1 MVSRSLRM
9 IKIWWVLLR
18 YGLYDLAFMVPG
30 LRHLRF
36 LQPVLALFN
45 GHKNTPL
52 PVRIR
57 LALENLGPTFI
68 KLGQALSTRYDL
80 LDKEIVDELIKLQ
93 DQVPAFDSA
102 IAINII
108 EGSFEKPISEL
119 FIEFDETPIAAASI
133 AQVHGAKLPNGQE
146 VVVKVV
152 RPNIHKVIKR
162 DIGLM
167 QILAQMVERY
177 YPDGK
182 RLRPVEIVEEYART
196 ILNELDLTIEAAN
209 GAQLRENFKDSKEL
223 YVPEIY
229 LDYVRKNVLVME
241 RISGV
246 PVGDIKRLKALGV
259 NIPLLAKRSVDIFFK
274 QVFEHSFFHADM
286 HPGNIFVDVTDPS
299 DPTYI
304 ALDFGIIGT
313 LNEDDQHYLAS
324 NFLAFFNR
332 DYLKVAELHVESG
345 WVPPDT
351 SVGDFE
357 AVIRSLCEPIFNKPL
372 KDISFGAFLLSL
384 FQTARRFK
392 MEMQPQLMLL
402 QKTLFAIEGLG
413 RELYPE
419 LDLWATAKPY
429 LVEFV
434 KEKRGPKALFKR
446 YRREF
451 PVWVEQLPDVMQNAN
466 LTLRQAVKGGLKVNL
481 NQKEW
486 ERLAEIHREESRR
499 KVLGTIGAVF
509 LLALLLKFEGL
520 AAEGILLPSL
530 LGGFA
535 ALFFYLSLRKRK

>member
-1 MVSRSLRM
+1 MISRSLRM

-18 YGLYDLAFMVPG
+18 FGLYDLAFMIPG

-36 LQPVLALFN
+36 LQPILSLFN
-45 GHKNTPL
+45 GYKDTPL

-57 LALENLGPTFI
+57 LALESLGPTFI

-93 DQVPAFDSA
+93 DQVPAFSSELA
-102 IAINII
+102 IEII
-108 EGSFEKPISEL
+108 ETSLDKPLEDL
-119 FIEFDETPIAAASI
+119 FPEFVVEPIAAASI
-133 AQVHGAKLPNGQE
+133 AQVHSAKLHNGQE

-152 RPNIHKVIKR
+152 RPNIQKVIKR

-167 QILAQMVERY
+167 KILAEMVERY

-209 GAQLRENFKDSKEL
+209 GTQLRENFKDSKAL
-223 YVPEIY
+223 YVPEIFPEFT
-229 LDYVRKNVLVME
+229 RKNVLVME
-241 RISGV
+241 RIYGV
-246 PVGDIKRLKALGV
+246 PVGDIATLKKLGV
-259 NIPLLAKRSVDIFFK
+259 NIPLLAERSVDIFFK
-274 QVFEHSFFHADM
+274 QVFDHSFFHADM
-286 HPGNIFVDVTDPS
+286 HPGNIFVDVRNPE

-351 SVGDFE
+351 QVADFE
-357 AVIRSLCEPIFNKPL
+357 SVIRSLCEPIFNKPL

-392 MEMQPQLMLL
+392 MEMQPQLILL

-413 RELYPE
+413 RELYPD
-419 LDLWATAKPY
+419 LDLWKTAKPY
-429 LVEFV
+429 LVNFV
-434 KEKRGPKALFKR
+434 KEKRGPKALVKR
-446 YRREF
+446 YRRDI
-451 PVWVEQLPDVMQNAN
+451 PVWIEQFPDMVQNAN
-466 LTLRQAVKGGLKVNL
+466 LTLRQAARGDLKINL
-481 NQKEW
+481 AAREW
-486 ERLAEIHREESRR
+486 EKLVKIQRDDRR
-499 KVLGTIGAVF
+499 KKIFGAIGCVL
-509 LLALLLKFEGL
+509 LLALLLKFEDFNDVSYWL
-520 AAEGILLPSL
+520 TAGIAGVSALLLHHSL
-530 LGGFA
+530 
-535 ALFFYLSLRKRK
+535 KRK

>member
-1 MVSRSLRM
+1 MISRSLRM
-9 IKIWWVLLR
+9 VKIWWVLLR
-18 YGLYDLAFMVPG
+18 FGLYDIAFMVPG

-36 LQPVLALFN
+36 LKPILYLFN
-45 GHKNTPL
+45 GYKKTAL

-57 LALENLGPTFI
+57 LALEALGPTFI

-80 LDKEIVDELIKLQ
+80 LDRDIVIELIKLQ
-93 DQVPAFDSA
+93 DQVPAFSSD
-102 IAINII
+102 IAIDII
-108 EGSFEKPISEL
+108 ESSFGKPLLEV
-119 FIEFDETPIAAASI
+119 FKEFDEDPIAAASI
-133 AQVHGAKLPNGQE
+133 AQVHGAILHNGQE

-167 QILAQMVERY
+167 HILAQMVERY

-182 RLRPVEIVEEYART
+182 RLRPVEIVDEYART

-209 GAQLRENFKDSKEL
+209 GAQLRENFKGSKAL

-246 PVGDIKRLKALGV
+246 PVGEIETLKALGV
-259 NIPLLAKRSVDIFFK
+259 NIPLLAKRSVDIFFT

-286 HPGNIFVDVTDPS
+286 HPGNIFVDVRNPA

-313 LNEDDQHYLAS
+313 LNEEDQHYLAS

-413 RELYPE
+413 RELYPD

-434 KEKRGPKALFKR
+434 KEKRGPKAILKR
-446 YRREF
+446 YKRDI
-451 PVWVEQLPDVMQNAN
+451 PVWVEQMPDMMQNAN
-466 LTLRQAVKGGLKVNL
+466 LTLRQAVKGNLKVNL
-481 NQKEW
+481 GEKDW
-486 ERLAEIHREESRR
+486 EKLARIQREETHR
-499 KVLGTIGAVF
+499 KIYGGIGGVL
-509 LLALLLKFEGL
+509 LLAILLRWEITPMWGLSALGLGSLLL
-520 AAEGILLPSL
+520 
-530 LGGFA
+530 
-535 ALFFYLSLRKRK
+535 FYLALRKKK

>member
-1 MVSRSLRM
+1 MISRSLRM
-9 IKIWWVLLR
+9 LKIWWVLLR
-18 YGLYDLAFMVPG
+18 FGLYDLAFMVPG

-36 LQPVLALFN
+36 LKPILYLFN
-45 GHKNTPL
+45 GYKNAPL
-52 PVRIR
+52 PERIR
-57 LALENLGPTFI
+57 LALEALGPTFI

-80 LDKEIVDELIKLQ
+80 LDREIVIELIKLQ
-93 DQVPAFDSA
+93 DQVPPFATD
-102 IAINII
+102 IAIDII
-108 EGSFEKPISEL
+108 ERSFDKPLLTIFKS
-119 FIEFDETPIAAASI
+119 FDETPIAAASI
-133 AQVHGAKLPNGQE
+133 AQVHGAVLHNGQE
-146 VVVKVV
+146 VVVKIV

-167 QILAQMVERY
+167 KVLAQMVERY

-209 GAQLRENFKDSKEL
+209 GAQLRENFKGSKSL

-229 LDYVRKNVLVME
+229 IDYVRKNVLVME

-246 PVGDIKRLKALGV
+246 PVGDIDKLKALGV
-259 NIPLLAKRSVDIFFK
+259 NIPLLAKRSVDIFFT

-286 HPGNIFVDVTDPS
+286 HPGNIFVDVRNPA

-313 LNEDDQHYLAS
+313 LNEEDQHYLAS

-351 SVGDFE
+351 SIGDFE

-413 RELYPE
+413 RELYPD

-434 KEKRGPKALFKR
+434 KEKRGPKAILKR
-446 YRREF
+446 YKRDI
-451 PVWVEQLPDVMQNAN
+451 PVWVEQMPDMMQNAN
-466 LTLRQAVKGGLKVNL
+466 LTLRQAVKGNLKVNL
-481 NQKEW
+481 ADREW
-486 ERLAEIHREESRR
+486 ERLAQIHREETQKKIYAGIGS
-499 KVLGTIGAVF
+499 VL
-509 LLALLLKFEGL
+509 LLATLLKVES
-520 AAEGILLPSL
+520 APILLSSAMAVGSL
-530 LGGFA
+530 LC
-535 ALFFYLSLRKRK
+535 FYLALRKKR

>member
-1 MVSRSLRM
+1 MISRGLRM
-9 IKIWWVLLR
+9 IKIWWVFLR
-18 YGLYDLAFMVPG
+18 FGLYDLAFMVPG

-36 LQPVLALFN
+36 LKPVLSLFN
-45 GHKNTPL
+45 GYKTTPL

-57 LALENLGPTFI
+57 LALEQLGPTFI

-80 LDKEIVDELIKLQ
+80 LDKEIVDELVKLQ
-93 DQVPAFDSA
+93 DSVPPFPSDV
-102 IAINII
+102 AINII
-108 EGSFEKPISEL
+108 EKAYQKPLNQIFRS
-119 FIEFDETPIAAASI
+119 FDETPIAAASI
-133 AQVHGAKLPNGQE
+133 AQVHGAVLLNGQE

-152 RPNIHKVIKR
+152 RPGIQKVIKR

-167 QILAQMVERY
+167 EVLAYTIERY

-182 RLRPVEIVEEYART
+182 RLRPVEIVEEHART

-209 GAQLRENFKDSKEL
+209 GAQLRENFKGSRAL

-229 LDYVRKNVLVME
+229 IDYVRKNVFVME

-246 PVGDIKRLKALGV
+246 PVGDIETLKALGV
-259 NIPLLAKRSVDIFFK
+259 DIPLLAKRSVDVFFT

-286 HPGNIFVDVTDPS
+286 HPGNIFVDVTNPK

-351 SVGDFE
+351 PVGDFE
-357 AVIRSLCEPIFNKPL
+357 AVIRSLCEPVFNKPL
-372 KDISFGAFLLSL
+372 KDISFGGFLLSL

-413 RELYPE
+413 RELYPD
-419 LDLWATAKPY
+419 LDLWETAKPY
-429 LVEFV
+429 LVDFV
-434 KEKRGPKALFKR
+434 KRKRGPKAIIKR
-446 YRREF
+446 YKHDL
-451 PVWVEQLPDVMQNAN
+451 PIWLEQIPDMMQNGN
-466 LTLRQAVKGGLKVNL
+466 IVLRQAVKGELKVNL
-481 NQKEW
+481 AQTQW
-486 ERLAEIHREESRR
+486 EQLQAIQSEESKRR
-499 KVLGTIGAVF
+499 IFGGVGAVF
-509 LLALLLKFEGL
+509 LLALLLKWDDL
-520 AAEGILLPSL
+520 S
-530 LGGFA
+530 LGGTVSISLFGL
-535 ALFFYLSLRKRK
+535 LFFYLSLRKRR

>member
-1 MVSRSLRM
+1 MISRSLRM

-18 YGLYDLAFMVPG
+18 YGLYDLAFMIPG

-36 LQPVLALFN
+36 LQPILSLFN
-45 GHKNTPL
+45 GYKDTPL

-57 LALENLGPTFI
+57 LALESLGPTFI

-93 DQVPAFDSA
+93 DQVPAFSSQMA
-102 IAINII
+102 IEII
-108 EGSFEKPISEL
+108 EKSLDKPLEDL
-119 FIEFDETPIAAASI
+119 FAEFVVEPIAAASI
-133 AQVHGAKLPNGQE
+133 AQVHSAKLHNGQE

-152 RPNIHKVIKR
+152 RPNIQNVIKR

-167 QILAQMVERY
+167 KILAEMVERY

-209 GAQLRENFKDSKEL
+209 GTQLRENFKGSKEL
-223 YVPEIY
+223 YVPEIFPEFT
-229 LDYVRKNVLVME
+229 RKNVLVME
-241 RISGV
+241 RIYGV
-246 PVGDIKRLKALGV
+246 PVGDIATLKKLGV
-259 NIPLLAKRSVDIFFK
+259 NIPLLAERSVDIFFK

-286 HPGNIFVDVTDPS
+286 HPGNIFVDVRNPN

-351 SVGDFE
+351 QVADFE

-392 MEMQPQLMLL
+392 MEMQPQLILL

-413 RELYPE
+413 RELYPD
-419 LDLWATAKPY
+419 LDLWKTAKPY
-429 LVEFV
+429 LVNFV
-434 KEKRGPKALFKR
+434 KEKRGPKALVKR
-446 YRREF
+446 YRRDL
-451 PVWVEQLPDVMQNAN
+451 PVWIEQFPDMVQNAN
-466 LTLRQAVKGGLKVNL
+466 LTLRQAARGDLKINL
-481 NQKEW
+481 AAREW
-486 ERLAEIHREESRR
+486 DKLAKIQREERR
-499 KVLGTIGAVF
+499 KTIFGAIGCVL
-509 LLALLLKFEGL
+509 LLALLLKFEDFNDVSYWLTAGIAGL
-520 AAEGILLPSL
+520 SALLLHHSL
-530 LGGFA
+530 
-535 ALFFYLSLRKRK
+535 KRK

>member
-1 MVSRSLRM
+1 MISRSLRM
-9 IKIWWVLLR
+9 LKIWWVLLR
-18 YGLYDLAFMVPG
+18 FGLYDLAFMVPG

-36 LQPVLALFN
+36 LKPFLYLFN
-45 GHKNTPL
+45 GYKTTPL

-57 LALENLGPTFI
+57 LALEALGPTFI

-80 LDKEIVDELIKLQ
+80 LDRDIVLELIKLQ
-93 DQVPAFDSA
+93 DQVPAFPATVA
-102 IAINII
+102 IEII
-108 EGSFEKPISEL
+108 ETSFGKPLLEV
-119 FIEFDETPIAAASI
+119 FKEFDEVPIAAASI
-133 AQVHGAKLPNGQE
+133 AQVHGAVLHNGQE

-152 RPNIHKVIKR
+152 RPNIQKVIKR

-167 QILAQMVERY
+167 QVLAQMVERY

-182 RLRPVEIVEEYART
+182 RLRPVEIVEEHAKT

-209 GAQLRENFKDSKEL
+209 GSQLRENFKGSKSL

-229 LDYVRKNVLVME
+229 LEYVRKNVLVME

-246 PVGDIKRLKALGV
+246 PVGDIETLKALGV
-259 NIPLLAKRSVDIFFK
+259 NIPLLAKRSVDIFFT

-286 HPGNIFVDVTDPS
+286 HPGNIFVDVSNPA

-313 LNEDDQHYLAS
+313 LNEEDQHYLAS

-332 DYLKVAELHVESG
+332 DYMKVAELHVESG

-413 RELYPE
+413 RELYPD
-419 LDLWATAKPY
+419 LDLWETAKPY

-434 KEKRGPKALFKR
+434 KKKRGPKAILTRYKR
-446 YRREF
+446 DI
-451 PVWVEQLPDVMQNAN
+451 PIWIEQLPDVMQNAN
-466 LTLRQAVKGGLKVNL
+466 LTLNQAVKGKLKVNL
-481 NQKEW
+481 ADKEW
-486 ERLAEIHREESRR
+486 EKLAKISREETHR
-499 KVLGTIGAVF
+499 KIYGGIGSVL
-509 LLALLLKFEGL
+509 LLALLLKIET
-520 AAEGILLPSL
+520 APII
-530 LGGFA
+530 
-535 ALFFYLSLRKRK
+535 ALFGMGVGALLFLYLALRKQK

>member
-1 MVSRSLRM
+1 MISRGLRM
-9 IKIWWVLLR
+9 IKIWWVFLR
-18 YGLYDLAFMVPG
+18 FGLYDLAFMVPG

-36 LQPVLALFN
+36 LKPVLSLFN
-45 GHKNTPL
+45 GYKTTPL

-57 LALENLGPTFI
+57 LALEQLGPTFI

-80 LDKEIVDELIKLQ
+80 LDKEIVDELVKLQ
-93 DQVPAFDSA
+93 DSVPPFPSDV
-102 IAINII
+102 AINII
-108 EGSFEKPISEL
+108 EKAYQKPLDQIFRS
-119 FIEFDETPIAAASI
+119 FDETPIAAASI
-133 AQVHGAKLPNGQE
+133 AQVHGAVLLNGQE

-152 RPNIHKVIKR
+152 RPGIQKVIKR

-167 QILAQMVERY
+167 EVLAYTIERY

-182 RLRPVEIVEEYART
+182 RLRPVEIVEEHART

-209 GAQLRENFKDSKEL
+209 GAQLRENFKGSKEL

-229 LDYVRKNVLVME
+229 IDYVRKNVFVME

-246 PVGDIKRLKALGV
+246 PVGDIETLKALGV
-259 NIPLLAKRSVDIFFK
+259 DIPLLAKRSVDVFFT

-286 HPGNIFVDVTDPS
+286 HPGNIFVDVTNPK

-351 SVGDFE
+351 PVGDFE
-357 AVIRSLCEPIFNKPL
+357 AVIRSLCEPVFNKPL
-372 KDISFGAFLLSL
+372 KDISFGGFLLSL

-413 RELYPE
+413 RELYPD
-419 LDLWATAKPY
+419 LDLWETAKPY
-429 LVEFV
+429 LVDFV
-434 KEKRGPKALFKR
+434 KRKRGPKAIIKR
-446 YRREF
+446 YKHDL
-451 PVWVEQLPDVMQNAN
+451 PIWLEQIPDMMQNGN
-466 LTLRQAVKGGLKVNL
+466 IVLRQAVKGELKVNL
-481 NQKEW
+481 AQTQW
-486 ERLAEIHREESRR
+486 EQLQAIQAEESKRR
-499 KVLGTIGAVF
+499 IFGGVGAVF
-509 LLALLLKFEGL
+509 LLALLLKWDDLSLWGTVSISLFGL
-520 AAEGILLPSL
+520 
-530 LGGFA
+530 
-535 ALFFYLSLRKRK
+535 LFFYLSLRKRR

>member
-1 MVSRSLRM
+1 MISRSLRM

-18 YGLYDLAFMVPG
+18 FGLYDLAFMIPG
-30 LRHLRF
+30 FRHLRF
-36 LQPVLALFN
+36 LQPILSLFN
-45 GHKNTPL
+45 GYKDTPL

-57 LALENLGPTFI
+57 LALESLGPTFI

-80 LDKEIVDELIKLQ
+80 LDKDIVDELIKLQ
-93 DQVPAFDSA
+93 DQVPAFSSQVA
-102 IAINII
+102 IEII
-108 EGSFEKPISEL
+108 EKSLEKPLEDL
-119 FIEFDETPIAAASI
+119 FAEFVVEPIAAASI
-133 AQVHGAKLPNGQE
+133 AQVHSAKLHNGQE

-152 RPNIHKVIKR
+152 RPNIQKVIKR

-167 QILAQMVERY
+167 KILAEMVERY
-177 YPDGK
+177 YLDGK

-209 GAQLRENFKDSKEL
+209 GTQLRENFKGSKEL
-223 YVPEIY
+223 YVPEIFSEFT
-229 LDYVRKNVLVME
+229 RKNVLVME
-241 RISGV
+241 RIYGV
-246 PVGDIKRLKALGV
+246 PVGDIATLKKLGV
-259 NIPLLAKRSVDIFFK
+259 NIPLLAERSVDIFFK

-286 HPGNIFVDVTDPS
+286 HPGNIFVDVRNPN

-351 SVGDFE
+351 QVADFE

-392 MEMQPQLMLL
+392 MEMQPQLILL

-419 LDLWATAKPY
+419 LDLWKTAKPY
-429 LVEFV
+429 LVNFV
-434 KEKRGPKALFKR
+434 KEKRGPKALVKR
-446 YRREF
+446 YRRDI
-451 PVWVEQLPDVMQNAN
+451 PVWIEQFPDMVQNAN
-466 LTLRQAVKGGLKVNL
+466 LTLRQAARGDLKINL
-481 NQKEW
+481 AAREW
-486 ERLAEIHREESRR
+486 EKLAKIQREERR
-499 KVLGTIGAVF
+499 KKIFGAIGCVF
-509 LLALLLKFEGL
+509 LLALLLKFEDFNDVSYWLTAGIAGL
-520 AAEGILLPSL
+520 SALLLHHSL
-530 LGGFA
+530 
-535 ALFFYLSLRKRK
+535 KRK

>member
-1 MVSRSLRM
+1 MISRGLRM
-9 IKIWWVLLR
+9 IKIWWVFLR
-18 YGLYDLAFMVPG
+18 FGLYDLAFMVPG

-36 LQPVLALFN
+36 LKPVLSLFN
-45 GHKNTPL
+45 GYKTTPL

-57 LALENLGPTFI
+57 LALEQLGPTFI

-80 LDKEIVDELIKLQ
+80 LDKEIVDELVKLQ
-93 DQVPAFDSA
+93 DSVPPFPSDV
-102 IAINII
+102 AINII
-108 EGSFEKPISEL
+108 EKAYQKRLNQIFRS
-119 FIEFDETPIAAASI
+119 FDETPIAAASI
-133 AQVHGAKLPNGQE
+133 AQVHGAVLLNGQE

-152 RPNIHKVIKR
+152 RPGIQKVIKR

-167 QILAQMVERY
+167 EVLAYTIERY

-182 RLRPVEIVEEYART
+182 RLRPVEIVEEHART

-209 GAQLRENFKDSKEL
+209 GAQLRENFKGSRAL

-229 LDYVRKNVLVME
+229 LDYVRKNVFVME

-246 PVGDIKRLKALGV
+246 PVGDIETLKALGV
-259 NIPLLAKRSVDIFFK
+259 DIPLLAKRSVDIFFT

-286 HPGNIFVDVTDPS
+286 HPGNIFVDVTNPK

-351 SVGDFE
+351 PVGDFE
-357 AVIRSLCEPIFNKPL
+357 AVIRSLCEPVFNKPL
-372 KDISFGAFLLSL
+372 KDISFGGFLLSL

-413 RELYPE
+413 RELYPD
-419 LDLWATAKPY
+419 LDLWETAKPY
-429 LVEFV
+429 LVDFV
-434 KEKRGPKALFKR
+434 KRKRGPKAIIKR
-446 YRREF
+446 YKHDV
-451 PVWVEQLPDVMQNAN
+451 PIWLEQIPDMMQNGN
-466 LTLRQAVKGGLKVNL
+466 IVLRQAVKGELKVNL
-481 NQKEW
+481 AQTQW
-486 ERLAEIHREESRR
+486 EQLQEIQAEESKRL
-499 KVLGTIGAVF
+499 VFGGIGVAF
-509 LLALLLKFEGL
+509 LLALLLKWDDLTFWGSISL
-520 AAEGILLPSL
+520 SL
-530 LGGFA
+530 LGFF
-535 ALFFYLSLRKRK
+535 FFYLSLRKRR

>member
-1 MVSRSLRM
+1 MISRGLRM
-9 IKIWWVLLR
+9 IKIWWVFLR
-18 YGLYDLAFMVPG
+18 FGLYDLAFMVPG

-36 LQPVLALFN
+36 LKPVLSLFN
-45 GHKNTPL
+45 GYKTTPL

-57 LALENLGPTFI
+57 LALEQLGPTFI

-80 LDKEIVDELIKLQ
+80 LDKEIVDELVKLQ
-93 DQVPAFDSA
+93 DSVPPFPSDV
-102 IAINII
+102 AINII
-108 EGSFEKPISEL
+108 EKAYQKPLNQIFRS
-119 FIEFDETPIAAASI
+119 FDETPIAAASI
-133 AQVHGAKLPNGQE
+133 AQVHGAVLLNGQE

-152 RPNIHKVIKR
+152 RPGIQKVIKR

-167 QILAQMVERY
+167 EVLAYTIERY

-182 RLRPVEIVEEYART
+182 RLRPVEIVEEHART

-209 GAQLRENFKDSKEL
+209 GAQLRENFKGSRAL

-229 LDYVRKNVLVME
+229 LDYVRKNVFVME

-246 PVGDIKRLKALGV
+246 PIGDIETLKALGV
-259 NIPLLAKRSVDIFFK
+259 DIPLLAKRSVDIFFT

-286 HPGNIFVDVTDPS
+286 HPGNIFVDVTNPK

-351 SVGDFE
+351 PVGDFE
-357 AVIRSLCEPIFNKPL
+357 AVIRSLCEPVFNKPL
-372 KDISFGAFLLSL
+372 KDISFGGFLLSL

-413 RELYPE
+413 RELYPD
-419 LDLWATAKPY
+419 LDLWETAKPY
-429 LVEFV
+429 LVDFV
-434 KEKRGPKALFKR
+434 KRKRGPKAIIKR
-446 YRREF
+446 YKHDL
-451 PVWVEQLPDVMQNAN
+451 PIWLEQIPDMMQNGN
-466 LTLRQAVKGGLKVNL
+466 IVFRQAVKGELKVNL
-481 NQKEW
+481 AQTQW
-486 ERLAEIHREESRR
+486 EQLQAIQAEESKRR
-499 KVLGTIGAVF
+499 ILGGVGAVF
-509 LLALLLKFEGL
+509 LLALLLKWDDLSLWGTVS
-520 AAEGILLPSL
+520 ISL
-530 LGGFA
+530 LGLF
-535 ALFFYLSLRKRK
+535 FFYLSLRKRR

>member
-1 MVSRSLRM
+1 MIARSLRM
-9 IKIWWVLLR
+9 IQIWWIFLR
-18 YGLYDLAFMVPG
+18 FGLYDLAFMMPG

-36 LQPVLALFN
+36 LKPLLSLFN
-45 GHKNTPL
+45 AHKGTAL

-57 LALENLGPTFI
+57 LALEQLGPTFI

-80 LDKEIVDELIKLQ
+80 LDREIVVELVKLQ
-93 DQVPAFDSA
+93 DQVKPFPTD
-102 IAINII
+102 ILIDII
-108 EGSFEKPISEL
+108 ERSFDKPLMEI
-119 FIEFDETPIAAASI
+119 FKEFDEVPMAAASI
-133 AQVHGAKLPNGQE
+133 AQVHSARLHNGQE

-152 RPNIHKVIKR
+152 RPDIQKVIKR
-162 DIGLM
+162 DIAIM
-167 QILAQMVERY
+167 EVLAFMIERY

-182 RLRPVEIVEEYART
+182 RLRPVEIVEEHAKT

-209 GAQLRENFKDSKEL
+209 GAQLRENFRDSKIL

-246 PVGDIKRLKALGV
+246 PVGDIATLKEFGV
-259 NIPLLAKRSVDIFFK
+259 NIPLLAQRSVDIFFT

-286 HPGNIFVDVTDPS
+286 HPGNIFVDVSNPA

-313 LNEDDQHYLAS
+313 LNEEDQHYLAS

-434 KEKRGPKALFKR
+434 KKKRGPKAIVSR
-446 YRREF
+446 YRRDI
-451 PVWVEQLPDVMQNAN
+451 PIWIEQLPDLMQNGQ
-466 LTLRQAVKGGLKVNL
+466 LTLQQAAKGKLKVNL
-481 NQKEW
+481 ADNEW
-486 ERLAEIHREESRR
+486 ARLAKLEHDSTVRR
-499 KVLGTIGAVF
+499 IYGGIGAVF
-509 LLALLLKFEGL
+509 LLALLLKFEESSL
-520 AAEGILLPSL
+520 WMILSLGGASL
-530 LGGFA
+530 LFLYL
-535 ALFFYLSLRKRK
+535 ALKKRNH

>member
-1 MVSRSLRM
+1 MIARSLRM
-9 IKIWWVLLR
+9 IQIWWIFLR
-18 YGLYDLAFMVPG
+18 FGLYDLAFMMPG

-36 LQPVLALFN
+36 LKPLLSLFN
-45 GHKNTPL
+45 AHKGTPL

-57 LALENLGPTFI
+57 LALEQLGPTFI

-80 LDKEIVDELIKLQ
+80 LDREIVVELVKLQ
-93 DQVPAFDSA
+93 DQVRPFSTDVL
-102 IAINII
+102 IHII
-108 EGSFEKPISEL
+108 ERSFDKPLMEI
-119 FIEFDETPIAAASI
+119 FKEFDKEPMAAASI
-133 AQVHGAKLPNGQE
+133 AQVHSAVLHNGQE

-152 RPNIHKVIKR
+152 RPDIQKVIKR
-162 DIGLM
+162 DIAIM
-167 QILAQMVERY
+167 EVLAFMIERY

-182 RLRPVEIVEEYART
+182 RLRPVEIVEEHAKT

-209 GAQLRENFKDSKEL
+209 GAQLRENFRDSKIL

-246 PVGDIKRLKALGV
+246 PVGDIAMLKELGV
-259 NIPLLAKRSVDIFFK
+259 NIPLLAQRSVDIFFT

-286 HPGNIFVDVTDPS
+286 HPGNIFVDVTNPN

-313 LNEDDQHYLAS
+313 LNEEDQHYLAS

-434 KEKRGPKALFKR
+434 KKKRGPKAIVSR
-446 YRREF
+446 YRRDIPIWIEQF
-451 PVWVEQLPDVMQNAN
+451 PDLMQNGN
-466 LTLRQAVKGGLKVNL
+466 LTLQQAAKGKLKVNL
-481 NQKEW
+481 ADNEW
-486 ERLAEIHREESRR
+486 TRLAKLEHDSTVRR
-499 KVLGTIGAVF
+499 IYGGIGAVF
-509 LLALLLKFEGL
+509 LLAFLLKFEESSL
-520 AAEGILLPSL
+520 WLLFL
-530 LGGFA
+530 LGGASLLFLYV
-535 ALFFYLSLRKRK
+535 ALKKRNH

>member
-1 MVSRSLRM
+1 MISRSLRM

-45 GHKNTPL
+45 GHKSTPL

-80 LDKEIVDELIKLQ
+80 LDKEIVTELIKLQ
-93 DQVPAFDSA
+93 DQVPAFDSKV
-102 IAINII
+102 AINII
-108 EGSFEKPISEL
+108 ESAFQKPLLEIFKSFDDS
-119 FIEFDETPIAAASI
+119 PIAAASI
-133 AQVHGAKLPNGQE
+133 AQVHGAVLPNGQE

-152 RPNIHKVIKR
+152 RPNIHKIIKR

-167 QILAQMVERY
+167 EVLANMVERY

-209 GAQLRENFKDSKEL
+209 GAQLRENFKGSKAL

-229 LDYVRKNVLVME
+229 LEYVRKNVLVME

-246 PVGDIKRLKALGV
+246 PVGDIERLKALGV
-259 NIPLLAKRSVDIFFK
+259 NIPLLAQRSVDIFFT

-286 HPGNIFVDVTDPS
+286 HPGNIFVDVSNPA

-313 LNEDDQHYLAS
+313 LNEEDQHYLAS

-434 KEKRGPKALFKR
+434 KEKRGPKAILKR
-446 YRREF
+446 YKREL
-451 PVWVEQLPDVMQNAN
+451 PVWIEQMPDLMQNAN
-466 LTLRQAVKGGLKVNL
+466 LTLRQAVKGDLKVNL
-481 NQKEW
+481 AEREW
-486 ERLAEIHREESRR
+486 AQLAKIQREETRR
-499 KVLGTIGAVF
+499 KIFGGIGAVF
-509 LLALLLKFEGL
+509 LLALLLKIEVGTLPVLASMGL
-520 AAEGILLPSL
+520 GAA
-530 LGGFA
+530 
-535 ALFFYLSLRKRK
+535 FFLYLSLRKRK

>member
-1 MVSRSLRM
+1 MISRGLRM
-9 IKIWWVLLR
+9 IKIWWVFLR
-18 YGLYDLAFMVPG
+18 FGLYDLAFMIPG
-30 LRHLRF
+30 LRYLRF
-36 LQPVLALFN
+36 LKPILSLFN
-45 GHKNTPL
+45 RYKTTPL

-57 LALENLGPTFI
+57 LALEQLGPTFI

-80 LDKEIVDELIKLQ
+80 LDKEIVDELVKLQ
-93 DQVPAFDSA
+93 DSVPPFPSKVA
-102 IAINII
+102 IGII
-108 EGSFEKPISEL
+108 EKAYQKPLDQL
-119 FIEFDETPIAAASI
+119 FLSFDEEPIAAASI
-133 AQVHGAKLPNGQE
+133 AQVHSAVLLNGQE

-152 RPNIHKVIKR
+152 RPDIQKVIKR

-167 QILAQMVERY
+167 EVIAYTIERY

-182 RLRPVEIVEEYART
+182 RLRPVEIVEEHART

-209 GAQLRENFKDSKEL
+209 GAQLRENFKGSREL

-229 LDYVRKNVLVME
+229 LDYVRKNVFVME

-246 PVGDIKRLKALGV
+246 PVGDIETLKALGV
-259 NIPLLAKRSVDIFFK
+259 DIPLLAKRSVDIFFT

-286 HPGNIFVDVTDPS
+286 HPGNIFVDVTNPK

-351 SVGDFE
+351 PVGDFE
-357 AVIRSLCEPIFNKPL
+357 AVIRSLCEPVFNKPL
-372 KDISFGAFLLSL
+372 KDISFGGFLLSL

-413 RELYPE
+413 RELYPD
-419 LDLWATAKPY
+419 LDLWETAKPY

-434 KEKRGPKALFKR
+434 KRKRGPKAIIKR
-446 YRREF
+446 YRHDL
-451 PVWVEQLPDVMQNAN
+451 PIWLEQIPDMMQNGNVA
-466 LTLRQAVKGGLKVNL
+466 LRQAVKGELKVNL
-481 NQKEW
+481 APAQW
-486 ERLAEIHREESRR
+486 VQLQEIQAEESKR
-499 KVLGTIGAVF
+499 KVFGVVGAVF
-509 LLALLLKFEGL
+509 LLVLLLKWDDLSLWGTLSFSCIGL
-520 AAEGILLPSL
+520 
-530 LGGFA
+530 
-535 ALFFYLSLRKRK
+535 LFFYLSLRKRR

>member
-1 MVSRSLRM
+1 MISRSLRM
-9 IKIWWVLLR
+9 VKIWWVLLR
-18 YGLYDLAFMVPG
+18 FGLYDIAFMVPG

-36 LQPVLALFN
+36 LKPLLYLFN
-45 GHKNTPL
+45 GYKKTAL

-57 LALENLGPTFI
+57 LALEALGPTFI

-80 LDKEIVDELIKLQ
+80 LDRDIVVELIKLQ
-93 DQVPAFDSA
+93 DQVPAFSSD

-108 EGSFEKPISEL
+108 ETSFGKPLLEV
-119 FIEFDETPIAAASI
+119 FKEFDEDPIAAASI
-133 AQVHGAKLPNGQE
+133 AQVHGAILHNGQE

-167 QILAQMVERY
+167 QILAHMVERY
-177 YPDGK
+177 YPDGR
-182 RLRPVEIVEEYART
+182 RLRPVEIVDEYART

-209 GAQLRENFKDSKEL
+209 GAQLRENFKGSKAL

-246 PVGDIKRLKALGV
+246 PVGEIETLKALGV
-259 NIPLLAKRSVDIFFK
+259 NIPLLAKRSVDIFFT

-286 HPGNIFVDVTDPS
+286 HPGNIFVDVRNPA

-313 LNEDDQHYLAS
+313 LNEEDQHYLAS

-413 RELYPE
+413 RELYPD

-434 KEKRGPKALFKR
+434 KEKRGPKAILKR
-446 YRREF
+446 YKRDL
-451 PVWVEQLPDVMQNAN
+451 PVWVEQMPDIMQNAN
-466 LTLRQAVKGGLKVNL
+466 LTLRQAVKGSLKVNL
-481 NQKEW
+481 GDKDW
-486 ERLAEIHREESRR
+486 DRLARIQREETHR
-499 KVLGTIGAVF
+499 KIYGGIGAVL
-509 LLALLLKFEGL
+509 LLA
-520 AAEGILLPSL
+520 ILLRFEIIPIWALSVM
-530 LGGFA
+530 GMGSV
-535 ALFFYLSLRKRK
+535 LFFYLALRKKK

>member
-1 MVSRSLRM
+1 MISRGLRM
-9 IKIWWVLLR
+9 IKIWWVFLR
-18 YGLYDLAFMVPG
+18 FGLYDLAFMVPG

-36 LQPVLALFN
+36 LKPVLSLFN
-45 GHKNTPL
+45 GYKTTPL

-57 LALENLGPTFI
+57 LALEQLGPTFI

-80 LDKEIVDELIKLQ
+80 LDKEIVDELVKLQ
-93 DQVPAFDSA
+93 DSVPPFPSDV
-102 IAINII
+102 AINII
-108 EGSFEKPISEL
+108 EKAYQKPLDQIFRSFDK
-119 FIEFDETPIAAASI
+119 TPIAAASI
-133 AQVHGAKLPNGQE
+133 AQVHGAVLLNGQE

-152 RPNIHKVIKR
+152 RPGIQKVIKR

-167 QILAQMVERY
+167 EVLAYTIERY

-182 RLRPVEIVEEYART
+182 RLRPVEIVEEHART

-209 GAQLRENFKDSKEL
+209 GAQLRENFKGSRAL

-229 LDYVRKNVLVME
+229 IDYVRKNVFVME

-246 PVGDIKRLKALGV
+246 PVGDIETLKALGV
-259 NIPLLAKRSVDIFFK
+259 DIPLLAKRSVDIFFT

-286 HPGNIFVDVTDPS
+286 HPGNIFVDVTNPK

-351 SVGDFE
+351 PVGDFE
-357 AVIRSLCEPIFNKPL
+357 AVIRSLCEPVFNKPL
-372 KDISFGAFLLSL
+372 KDISFGGFLLSL

-413 RELYPE
+413 RELYPD
-419 LDLWATAKPY
+419 LDLWETAKPY
-429 LVEFV
+429 LVDFV
-434 KEKRGPKALFKR
+434 KRKRGPKAIIKR
-446 YRREF
+446 YKHDL
-451 PVWVEQLPDVMQNAN
+451 PIWLEQIPDMMQNGN
-466 LTLRQAVKGGLKVNL
+466 VVLRQAVKGELKVNL
-481 NQKEW
+481 AQTQW
-486 ERLAEIHREESRR
+486 EQLQEIQVEESKRL
-499 KVLGTIGAVF
+499 VFGGIGAVF
-509 LLALLLKFEGL
+509 LLALLLKWDDLSLWGSCSF
-520 AAEGILLPSL
+520 SL
-530 LGGFA
+530 LGL
-535 ALFFYLSLRKRK
+535 LFFYLSLRKRR

>member
-1 MVSRSLRM
+1 MF
-9 IKIWWVLLR
+9 KIWWVLLR
-18 YGLYDLAFMVPG
+18 FGLYDIAFMVPG

-36 LQPVLALFN
+36 LKPILYLFN
-45 GHKNTPL
+45 GYKKTAL

-57 LALENLGPTFI
+57 LALEALGPTFI

-80 LDKEIVDELIKLQ
+80 LDRDIVTELIKLQ
-93 DQVPAFDSA
+93 DQVPAFSSD

-108 EGSFEKPISEL
+108 ESSFGKPLLDI
-119 FIEFDETPIAAASI
+119 FKAFDEDPIAAASI
-133 AQVHGAKLPNGQE
+133 AQVHGAVLHNGQE

-167 QILAQMVERY
+167 QILAHMVERY

-182 RLRPVEIVEEYART
+182 RLRPVEIVDEYART

-209 GAQLRENFKDSKEL
+209 GAQLRENFKGSKVL

-246 PVGDIKRLKALGV
+246 PVGDIETLKALGV
-259 NIPLLAKRSVDIFFK
+259 NIPLLAKRSVDIFFT

-286 HPGNIFVDVTDPS
+286 HPGNIFVDVRNPA

-313 LNEDDQHYLAS
+313 LNEEDQHYLAS

-413 RELYPE
+413 RELYPD

-434 KEKRGPKALFKR
+434 KEKRGPKAILKR
-446 YRREF
+446 YQRDV
-451 PVWVEQLPDVMQNAN
+451 PVWIEQMPDIMQNAN
-466 LTLRQAVKGGLKVNL
+466 LTLRQAVKGNLKVNL
-481 NQKEW
+481 GDRDW
-486 ERLAEIHREESRR
+486 EKLARIQREETHR
-499 KVLGTIGAVF
+499 KIYGGIGAVL
-509 LLALLLKFEGL
+509 LLA
-520 AAEGILLPSL
+520 ILLRLEVTPIWGLSVMVVGSL
-530 LGGFA
+530 GA
-535 ALFFYLSLRKRK
+535 FYLALRKQK

>member
-1 MVSRSLRM
+1 MISRSLRM
-9 IKIWWVLLR
+9 VKIWWVLLR
-18 YGLYDLAFMVPG
+18 FGLYDIAFMVPG

-36 LQPVLALFN
+36 LKPLLYLFN
-45 GHKNTPL
+45 GYKKTAL

-57 LALENLGPTFI
+57 LALEALGPTFI

-80 LDKEIVDELIKLQ
+80 LDRDIVVELIKLQ
-93 DQVPAFDSA
+93 DQVPAFSSD

-108 EGSFEKPISEL
+108 ETSFGKPLLEV
-119 FIEFDETPIAAASI
+119 FKEFDEDPIAAASI
-133 AQVHGAKLPNGQE
+133 AQVHGAILHNGQE

-167 QILAQMVERY
+167 QILAHMVERY
-177 YPDGK
+177 YPDGR
-182 RLRPVEIVEEYART
+182 RLRPVEIVDEYART

-209 GAQLRENFKDSKEL
+209 GAQLRENFKGSKAL

-246 PVGDIKRLKALGV
+246 PVGEIETLKALGV
-259 NIPLLAKRSVDIFFK
+259 NIPLLAKRSVDIFFT

-286 HPGNIFVDVTDPS
+286 HPGNIFVDVRNPA

-313 LNEDDQHYLAS
+313 LNEEDQHYLAS

-413 RELYPE
+413 RELYPD

-434 KEKRGPKALFKR
+434 KEKRGPKAILKR
-446 YRREF
+446 YKRDL
-451 PVWVEQLPDVMQNAN
+451 PVWVEQMPDIMQNAN
-466 LTLRQAVKGGLKVNL
+466 LTLRQAVKGNLKVNL
-481 NQKEW
+481 GDKDW
-486 ERLAEIHREESRR
+486 DRLARIQREETHR
-499 KVLGTIGAVF
+499 KIYGGIGAVL
-509 LLALLLKFEGL
+509 LLA
-520 AAEGILLPSL
+520 ILLRFEIIPIWALSVM
-530 LGGFA
+530 GMGSV
-535 ALFFYLSLRKRK
+535 LFFYLALRKKK

>member
-1 MVSRSLRM
+1 MISRSLRM
-9 IKIWWVLLR
+9 LKIWWVLLR
-18 YGLYDLAFMVPG
+18 FGLYDLAFMVPG

-36 LQPVLALFN
+36 LKPILYLFN
-45 GHKNTPL
+45 GYKNAPL
-52 PVRIR
+52 PERIR
-57 LALENLGPTFI
+57 LALEALGPTFI

-80 LDKEIVDELIKLQ
+80 LDREIVIELIKLQ
-93 DQVPAFDSA
+93 DQVPPFATD
-102 IAINII
+102 IAIDII
-108 EGSFEKPISEL
+108 ESSFDKPLLTIFKS
-119 FIEFDETPIAAASI
+119 FDETPIAAASI
-133 AQVHGAKLPNGQE
+133 AQVHGAVLHNGQE
-146 VVVKVV
+146 VVVKIV

-167 QILAQMVERY
+167 KVLAQMVERY

-209 GAQLRENFKDSKEL
+209 GAQLRENFKGSKSL

-229 LDYVRKNVLVME
+229 IDYVRKNVLVME

-246 PVGDIKRLKALGV
+246 PVGDIDKLKALGV
-259 NIPLLAKRSVDIFFK
+259 NIPLLAKRSVDIFFT

-286 HPGNIFVDVTDPS
+286 HPGNIFVDVRNPA

-313 LNEDDQHYLAS
+313 LNEEDQHYLAS

-351 SVGDFE
+351 SIGDFE

-413 RELYPE
+413 RELYPD

-434 KEKRGPKALFKR
+434 KEKRGPKAILKR
-446 YRREF
+446 YKRDI
-451 PVWVEQLPDVMQNAN
+451 PVWVEQMPDMMQNAN
-466 LTLRQAVKGGLKVNL
+466 LTLRQAVKGNLKVNL
-481 NQKEW
+481 ADREW
-486 ERLAEIHREESRR
+486 ERLAQIHREETQKKIYAGIGS
-499 KVLGTIGAVF
+499 VL
-509 LLALLLKFEGL
+509 LLATLLKVES
-520 AAEGILLPSL
+520 APILLSSAMAVGSL
-530 LGGFA
+530 LC
-535 ALFFYLSLRKRK
+535 FYLALRKKR

>member
-1 MVSRSLRM
+1 MISRSLRM
-9 IKIWWVLLR
+9 LKIWWILLR
-18 YGLYDLAFMVPG
+18 FGLYDAAFLLPG
-30 LRHLRF
+30 FRYFKF
-36 LQPVLALFN
+36 LQPILSLFN
-45 GHKNTPL
+45 AHKKEPL

-93 DQVPAFDSA
+93 DQVPPFPTEKA
-102 IAINII
+102 IEII
-108 EGSFEKPISEL
+108 EDAFKKPLGEL
-119 FIEFDETPIAAASI
+119 FKEFEEEPIAAASI
-133 AQVHGAKLPNGQE
+133 AQVHGAVLHNGKR

-152 RPNIHKVIKR
+152 RPNIRRMILR
-162 DIGLM
+162 DIQLM
-167 QILAQMVERY
+167 ESIATMVERY

-182 RLRPVEIVEEYART
+182 RLRPVEVVEEHART

-209 GAQLRENFKDSKEL
+209 GTQLRENFKDSHIL

-229 LDYVRKNVLVME
+229 WDYTRKNVMVME
-241 RISGV
+241 RITGV
-246 PVGDIKRLKALGV
+246 PVGEVETLKALGV
-259 NIPLLAKRSVDIFFK
+259 NIPLLAQRSVEIFFT

-286 HPGNIFVDVTDPS
+286 HPGNIFVDVTDPA

-313 LNEDDQHYLAS
+313 LNEEDQHYLAS

-332 DYLKVAELHVESG
+332 DYLRVAELHVESG

-351 SVGDFE
+351 PVGDFE

-384 FQTARRFK
+384 FQTARRYK

-402 QKTLFAIEGLG
+402 QKTLFAIEGVG

-419 LDLWATAKPY
+419 LDLWETAKPY
-429 LVEFV
+429 LVDFV
-434 KEKRGPKALFKR
+434 KEKRSPKAVAKR
-446 YRREF
+446 YMRDI
-451 PVWVEQLPDVMQNAN
+451 PVWIEQLPEVVQNVN
-466 LTLRQAVKGGLKVNL
+466 LALRQAVKGEMEITFSDESWRRLEGIR
-481 NQKEW
+481 
-486 ERLAEIHREESRR
+486 ERQTTR
-499 KVLGTIGAVF
+499 KVYGGIGGVF
-509 LLALLLKFEGL
+509 LVFSLLNLEKGLTFGTFCLAIGTLFFLYLALRRDRNIG
-520 AAEGILLPSL
+520 
-530 LGGFA
+530 
-535 ALFFYLSLRKRK
+535 

>member
-1 MVSRSLRM
+1 MISRGLRM
-9 IKIWWVLLR
+9 IKIWWVFLR
-18 YGLYDLAFMVPG
+18 FGLYDLAFMVPG

-36 LQPVLALFN
+36 LKPVLSLFN
-45 GHKNTPL
+45 GYKTTPL

-57 LALENLGPTFI
+57 LALEQLGPTFI

-80 LDKEIVDELIKLQ
+80 LDKEIVDELVKLQ
-93 DQVPAFDSA
+93 DSVPPFPSDV
-102 IAINII
+102 AINII
-108 EGSFEKPISEL
+108 EKAYQKPLNQIFRS
-119 FIEFDETPIAAASI
+119 FDETPIAAASI
-133 AQVHGAKLPNGQE
+133 AQVHGAVLLNGQE

-152 RPNIHKVIKR
+152 RPGIQKVIKR

-167 QILAQMVERY
+167 EVLAYTIERY

-182 RLRPVEIVEEYART
+182 RLRPVEIVEEHART

-209 GAQLRENFKDSKEL
+209 GAQLRENFKGSRAL

-229 LDYVRKNVLVME
+229 LDYVRKNVFVME

-246 PVGDIKRLKALGV
+246 PVGDIETLKALGV
-259 NIPLLAKRSVDIFFK
+259 DIPLLAKRSVDIFFT

-286 HPGNIFVDVTDPS
+286 HPGNIFVDVTNPK

-351 SVGDFE
+351 PVGDFE
-357 AVIRSLCEPIFNKPL
+357 AVIRSLCEPVFNKLL
-372 KDISFGAFLLSL
+372 KDISFGGFLLSL

-413 RELYPE
+413 RELYPD
-419 LDLWATAKPY
+419 LDLWETAKPY
-429 LVEFV
+429 LVDFV
-434 KEKRGPKALFKR
+434 KRKRGPKAIIKR
-446 YRREF
+446 YKHDL
-451 PVWVEQLPDVMQNAN
+451 PIWLEQIPDMMQNGN
-466 LTLRQAVKGGLKVNL
+466 IVFRQAVKGELKVNL
-481 NQKEW
+481 AQTQW
-486 ERLAEIHREESRR
+486 EQLQAIQSEESKRR
-499 KVLGTIGAVF
+499 ILGGVGAVF
-509 LLALLLKFEGL
+509 LLALLLKWDDLSLWGTVS
-520 AAEGILLPSL
+520 ISL
-530 LGGFA
+530 LGLF
-535 ALFFYLSLRKRK
+535 FFYLSLRKRR